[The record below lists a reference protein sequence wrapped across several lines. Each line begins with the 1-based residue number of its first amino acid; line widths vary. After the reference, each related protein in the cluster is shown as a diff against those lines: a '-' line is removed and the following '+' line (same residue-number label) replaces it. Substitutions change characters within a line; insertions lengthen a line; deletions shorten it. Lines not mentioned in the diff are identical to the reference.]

1 MFSDI
6 GEIVLTSLQSL
17 NLEILIHWQQTLAMA
32 IGRKTKK
39 KKKKVPC
46 MKEAKQAEDWKVEC

>member
-32 IGRKTKK
+32 IGRKMKK

>member
-39 KKKKVPC
+39 KKKGPMYEGSKTG
-46 MKEAKQAEDWKVEC
+46 